1 MSSSKHV
8 AVSLRECPDC
18 GLFQHIPTLGR
29 TSVARCP
36 RCDAVLRRGRTNP
49 SIRALALALTGLVL
63 FVLATRLDF
72 LNLEFHGRVQDT
84 SLVSGPLQLEQ
95 DGLGALGA
103 GAVGMGA
110 VGLVVLITTIVAP
123 LARLCL
129 LVFVLLGLRLRR
141 CPEGLY
147 LAFRWYVRLAPWSM
161 VEVFMLG
168 VFVAYTKLIDVA
180 QIQIGDAVYALAA
193 LMLAQIAAD
202 SALDRELVWAAIAR
216 RAPPAPPAVP
226 PPPERAPARL
236 VGCDC
241 CRLVTAAARSCPRC
255 GARLLRRK
263 PGSLTRTAA
272 LTAGAAMLY
281 IPANLF
287 PVLTYIEFG
296 RGQPN
301 TILGGV
307 TELARS
313 GMWPLALL
321 VFFASITV
329 PVLKLV
335 GLSYLLFTTWWGSPA
350 HLTRRTII
358 YRVVDYIGRWSM
370 IDVFMISILTA
381 LVRLSPLV
389 SVTPG
394 PGVIAFC
401 SVVILTMLAAITFDP
416 RLMWDAATR
425 EPARPRAARPPV
437 GVPAQ

>member
-1 MSSSKHV
+1 
-8 AVSLRECPDC
+8 
-18 GLFQHIPTLGR
+18 LFQHIPSLGR

-36 RCDAVLRRGRTNP
+36 RCQAVLRRGRTNP
-49 SIRALALALTGLVL
+49 SVRALALGVTGLVL
-63 FVLATRLDF
+63 FVLATQLDF

-84 SLVSGPLQLEQ
+84 SLISGPLQLEQ
-95 DGLGALGA
+95 NGIGALGA
-103 GAVGMGA
+103 GAVGMGL
-110 VGLVVLITTIVAP
+110 VGLVVLITTILAP

-129 LVFVLLGLRLRR
+129 LVFVLLGLRLRQ

-180 QIQIGDAVYALAA
+180 QIQVGDAVYALAA

-216 RAPPAPPAVP
+216 RAPPAPPAVRTALQRQPAWRFAADSGP
-226 PPPERAPARL
+226 PDRL

-241 CRLVTAAARSCPRC
+241 CRLVTTAARTCPRC

-263 PGSLTRTAA
+263 PGSLTRTTA
-272 LTAGAAMLY
+272 LLAGAALLY

-296 RGQPN
+296 SGQPN

-307 TELARS
+307 IELAGS

-335 GLSYLLFTTWWGSPA
+335 GLTYLLFTTWRGSRA
-350 HLTRRTII
+350 HLTQRTVI
-358 YRVVDYIGRWSM
+358 YRVVDHIGRWSM

-389 SVTPG
+389 SVSPG

-401 SVVILTMLAAITFDP
+401 AVVILTMFAAITFDP

-425 EPARPRAARPPV
+425 NPARPRAAPAPA